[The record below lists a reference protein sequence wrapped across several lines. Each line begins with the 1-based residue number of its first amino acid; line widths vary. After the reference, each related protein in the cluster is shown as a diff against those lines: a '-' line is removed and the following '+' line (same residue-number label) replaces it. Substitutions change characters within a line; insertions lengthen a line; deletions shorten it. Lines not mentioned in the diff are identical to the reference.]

1 MIMFVP
7 KFRYLHKRAHL
18 YTYGQN
24 HGNKI
29 ESNAAIRI
37 GRRISQ
43 RFIARFPYTMQDG
56 AIEVTGPEFSPNRRA
71 SGNAPGYGQQLGET
85 LRGGGHQG
93 PAHPSRSRT
102 QAYYRHTGRGN
113 HPASHRKRPLKCFGG
128 QGAMG
133 VRDREDGL
141 RGDAKTFFKR
151 VGARFGRIRK
161 RPKGKPSPRL
171 YQHKLWE
178 LQELERL
185 WHNGSIDLYY
195 GDESHICE
203 EAYVPYG
210 WKFSK
215 EDVYIP
221 SQRGARLNCF
231 AMIDRRCHTYWFTT
245 GKSIDADTMIGF
257 LDNFSMNV
265 RRKTV
270 IVLDNAPIHRAK
282 KLLALRD
289 IWEKRGL
296 HLFFLPPYS
305 PQLNIAEILWRML
318 KGKWLQPKDYL
329 TADTLFYAAN
339 RALAAMGNGLM
350 INFKY
355 HAA

>member
-1 MIMFVP
+1 MGKITEIKLNPMQQSTLEDGYRNGP
-7 KFRYLHKRAHL
+7 SHAFRMRCKVVLLKAQGLSSPQIGECLEMHQTTVNNWVRRFEEEGIKGLCTRP
-18 YTYGQN
+18 
-24 HGNKI
+24 
-29 ESNAAIRI
+29 
-37 GRRISQ
+37 GRRRKPI
-43 RFIARFPYTMQDG
+43 IGTQDEENIRQ
-56 AIEVTGPEFSPNRRA
+56 AIEKDRSSVLTAKAQWESATGKTACEEMLRR
-71 SGNAPGYGQQLGET
+71 
-85 LRGGGHQG
+85 
-93 PAHPSRSRT
+93 
-102 QAYYRHTGRGN
+102 
-113 HPASHRKRPLKCFGG
+113 
-128 QGAMG
+128 
-133 VRDREDGL
+133 
-141 RGDAKTFFKR
+141 FFKR
-151 VGARFGRIRK
+151 IARFGRIGK
-161 RPKGKPSPRL
+161 RPKGKPSPQL
-171 YQHKLWE
+171 YRYKLWE

-221 SQRGARLNCF
+221 SQRGARINCF
-231 AMIDRRCHTYWFTT
+231 AMIDRRCHIHWFTT

-257 LDNFSMNV
+257 LDNFSMTV
-265 RRKTV
+265 RHKTV

-282 KLLALRD
+282 RLLALRD

-339 RALAAMGNGLM
+339 RALAAMGDGLM

-355 HAA
+355 YAA